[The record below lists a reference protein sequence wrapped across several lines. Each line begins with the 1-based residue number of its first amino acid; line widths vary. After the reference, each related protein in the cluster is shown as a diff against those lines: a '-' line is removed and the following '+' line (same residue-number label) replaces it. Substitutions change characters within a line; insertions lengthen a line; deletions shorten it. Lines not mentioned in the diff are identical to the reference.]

1 MKKYDYLYLGAISL
15 LSHIAQ
21 GAAFILLFAAF
32 GGTGSTSSFTFATTV
47 GLALGVIYVS
57 ALSFLF
63 GWGLRPDRGIDKNR
77 CWNAAMVLYVL
88 NLASL
93 LAHPTV
99 LLSFDGGFSSVLAV
113 VWELSLLPALA
124 GAEALLSGARLYVAL
139 VFLAAVEPMCL
150 TLGLLWK
157 GKKSGGEKQTENPA
171 RPSADAEA
179 AMINEENNT
188 NA

>member
-21 GAAFILLFAAF
+21 GAAFVLLFAAF
-32 GGTGSTSSFTFATTV
+32 GGTGTTSSFTFASPV
-47 GLALGVIYVS
+47 GLMLGIIYTA

-77 CWNAAMVLYVL
+77 CWNAAIALYVL

-99 LLSFDGGFSSVLAV
+99 LLSFGGGFGSVLAV

-124 GAEALLSGARLYVAL
+124 GAEALLSGAAFNVAL
-139 VFLAAVEPMCL
+139 VLLAAVEPMCL
-150 TLGLLWK
+150 TLGLLRK
-157 GKKSGGEKQTENPA
+157 GKTPSTAPMTENPA
-171 RPSADAEA
+171 ALSADAEA
-179 AMINEENNT
+179 AIENKENNT

>member
-15 LSHIAQ
+15 LSHFAQ
-21 GAAFILLFAAF
+21 GAAFILLFVAF
-32 GGTGSTSSFTFATTV
+32 GGTGSTSSFTFAAPV
-47 GLALGVIYVS
+47 GLVLGVIYV
-57 ALSFLF
+57 AGLSFLF
-63 GWGLRPDRGIDKNR
+63 GWGLRPEKSIDKNR

-99 LLSFDGGFSSVLAV
+99 LLSFGGGFGSVLAV

-157 GKKSGGEKQTENPA
+157 GKKSGGEKQTEKPA

>member
-21 GAAFILLFAAF
+21 GAAFVLLFAAF

-47 GLALGVIYVS
+47 GLALGVVYVS

-77 CWNAAMVLYVL
+77 CWNAAIVLYVL

-93 LAHPTV
+93 LVMPV
-99 LLSFDGGFSSVLAV
+99 PFGPGSILAMI
-113 VWELSLLPALA
+113 WELPMAPAMV
-124 GAEALLSGARLYVAL
+124 GINGLSGEGTMFSYAL
-139 VFLAAVEPMCL
+139 FALLAAVEPMCL

-157 GKKSGGEKQTENPA
+157 GKTPSAAPITENPA
-171 RPSADAEA
+171 VPSADAEA
-179 AMINEENNT
+179 AIENKENNT

>member
-15 LSHIAQ
+15 LSHFAQ
-21 GAAFILLFAAF
+21 GAAFVLLFAAF
-32 GGTGSTSSFTFATTV
+32 GGTGSTSSFTFAAPV
-47 GLALGVIYVS
+47 GLVLGVIYV
-57 ALSFLF
+57 AGLSFLF
-63 GWGLRPDRGIDKNR
+63 GWGLRPEKSIDKNR

-99 LLSFDGGFSSVLAV
+99 LLSFGGGFGSILAV
-113 VWELSLLPALA
+113 VWELPLLPALA

>member
-15 LSHIAQ
+15 LSHFAQ
-21 GAAFILLFAAF
+21 GAAFVLLFAAF
-32 GGTGSTSSFTFATTV
+32 GGTGTTSSFTFATTV

-63 GWGLRPDRGIDKNR
+63 GWGLRPERGIDKNC
-77 CWNAAMVLYVL
+77 CWNAAIVLYVL

-93 LAHPTV
+93 LVMPV
-99 LLSFDGGFSSVLAV
+99 PFGSGSILAMI
-113 VWELSLLPALA
+113 WELPMAPAMV
-124 GAEALLSGARLYVAL
+124 GINGLSGEGTMFSYAL
-139 VFLAAVEPMCL
+139 FALLAAVEPMCL

-157 GKKSGGEKQTENPA
+157 RKTPSAAPITENPA
-171 RPSADAEA
+171 VPSADAEA
-179 AMINEENNT
+179 AIENKENNT